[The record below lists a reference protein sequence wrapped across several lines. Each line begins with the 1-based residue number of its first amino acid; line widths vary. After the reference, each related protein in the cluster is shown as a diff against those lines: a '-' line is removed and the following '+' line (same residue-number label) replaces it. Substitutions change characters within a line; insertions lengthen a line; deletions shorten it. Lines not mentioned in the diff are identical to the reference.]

1 MDFQSVD
8 RYIEHSY
15 ILDGNELH
23 FHLKNDGKGEF
34 MGKQG
39 RILVVWVVNIRDMYQ
54 IVNREIN
61 GLPFLYFC

>member
-1 MDFQSVD
+1 MNLLEKGLKNLFTWNLCVQIDWYMDFQSVD

-39 RILVVWVVNIRDMYQ
+39 RILVV
-54 IVNREIN
+54 
-61 GLPFLYFC
+61 